1 MKIQL
6 QNGCSHS
13 KLSVNP
19 SNWNTKKAKIG
30 INWFINYRFYDSRY
44 PKPKQIKIQGMNS
57 FKSLTEKQKETLRL
71 IEEEFKALQ
80 NGQFNFSL
88 Y

>member
-1 MKIQL
+1 MPRKIQL

-44 PKPKQIKIQGMNS
+44 PKPQQIKIQGMNS

-80 NGQFNFSL
+80 NG
-88 Y
+88 